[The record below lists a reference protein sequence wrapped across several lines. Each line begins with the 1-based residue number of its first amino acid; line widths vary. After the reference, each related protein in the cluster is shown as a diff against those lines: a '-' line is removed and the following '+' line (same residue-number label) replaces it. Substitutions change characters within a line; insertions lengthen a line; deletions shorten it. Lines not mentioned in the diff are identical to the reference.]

1 MGRDAVSQPNTKAVR
16 VLGLVASPN
25 REGRTQDAVRQALAG
40 AAETGAATELAYL
53 DDYSSQPCRDCH
65 PWTCRMTHRCAYD
78 ADGRFSAL
86 AAKEVGADAVVLG
99 SPVYYGIASE
109 FFYDFAQKMHRTQ
122 ANLANGSSAL
132 GIAIAGGTGGGL
144 VSGLR
149 PIYQHFQA
157 MGMRPIEPIPATRFN
172 WPWVLSRSR
181 MLGKLLALTARE
193 GRRQFEGLE
202 RLAWFDDLPYLS
214 MSRVQER
221 VYLTSVVVEA
231 IAGTAH
237 PRAGDASREFVQAC
251 ELLGAGDRSAAL
263 PLIESAYSAAVEVFE
278 AQG

>member
-1 MGRDAVSQPNTKAVR
+1 MSQPNARAVK

-25 REGRTQDAVRQALAG
+25 REGRTQDAVRHALAG
-40 AAETGAATELAYL
+40 AAESGAVTELAYL
-53 DDYSSQPCRDCH
+53 DDYSSPPCRDCH

-78 ADGRFSAL
+78 DRGLFGVLSSKVLAADG
-86 AAKEVGADAVVLG
+86 VVFG

-122 ANLANGSSAL
+122 ANLANGVPAL
-132 GIAIAGGTGGGL
+132 GIAVAGGTGGGL

-157 MGMRPIEPIPATRFN
+157 MGMRAIDPIPATRFN
-172 WPWVLSRSR
+172 WPWVLGRAR
-181 MLGKLLALTARE
+181 VLGKQLGLAARE
-193 GRRQFEGLE
+193 GRRPFDGLA
-202 RLAWFDDLPYLS
+202 RLAWYDDLPYLS
-214 MSRVQER
+214 MDRVQER

-231 IAGTAH
+231 VAGTEH
-237 PRAGDASREFVQAC
+237 PRAAEASRAFVEAC
-251 ELLGAGDRSAAL
+251 EVLGAGDRADAL
-263 PLIESAYSAAVEVFE
+263 PLIETAYGAAVEAFE